1 MATGRIENLTG
12 SQFADRLV
20 GNSSANV
27 LTGREGADTLIANA
41 GNDKLIGGLGPD
53 TLNAGAGRDLYAYS
67 APNEGGDL
75 IRGFVVRDD
84 QIQISAS
91 GFKGG
96 LVAGQKLVAG
106 TTFISSTAPVATTT
120 KGTFLYDTPPRTCST
135 MPMGPA
141 RERRSRSPISI
152 AAPLRSRPTISIS
165 WPSAQGARS
174 AVARAQVTRRAVAQR
189 INCA

>member
-75 IRGFVVRDD
+75 IQGFVVRDD

-120 KGTFLYDTPPRTCST
+120 KGTFLYDTDAQDLFYDADGS
-135 MPMGPA
+135 GA
-141 RERRSRSPISI
+141 GASVKIAHFDSP
-152 AAPLRSRPTISIS
+152 
-165 WPSAQGARS
+165 
-174 AVARAQVTRRAVAQR
+174 VALKADDFDIVA
-189 INCA
+189 